1 MTGQNCRRGILKCK
15 IRGHNHDS
23 NNIGVFFGC
32 PEDVCDMFQ
41 SVRMFD
47 QVKYINMYKEV
58 SSENIISFLS
68 EILIDSEHDYR
79 TKGPLYLFISVN
91 ILNTNHGQSLL
102 KSNAQFHSIVKKKL
116 FEMNEIP
123 ENHPYY
129 ILKKVI
135 KTELEVEILY
145 ERLAHFYGCCKGG
158 KSFFSEFSENV
169 VDSDNIFSEVA
180 QFL

>member
-41 SVRMFD
+41 SVRVFD
-47 QVKYINMYKEV
+47 QAKYINMHKEV
-58 SSENIISFLS
+58 SSENIIDFMT
-68 EILIDSEHDYR
+68 EILNDSHIDYESR
-79 TKGPLYLFISVN
+79 PPLYLFVLIN
-91 ILNTNHGQSLL
+91 ILNTIHGQKLL
-102 KSNAQFHSIVKKKL
+102 KKSSKFYLVVKKKL

-135 KTELEVEILY
+135 KTELEVEIFY
-145 ERLAHFYGCCKGG
+145 ARLAHFYDCCKGRN
-158 KSFFSEFSENV
+158 SFFSDFSENV
-169 VDSDNIFSEVA
+169 VDSENIFSEVA